1 MTRRTTR
8 STASSSRYEG
18 WPNSTAAGRAYKL
31 VVSGDAN
38 WRREA
43 KGAFGNIS
51 RKWMIP
57 LLEYYDK
64 IGATRRDG
72 NTRRLTNRGLA
83 MVEGGIDVV

>member
-1 MTRRTTR
+1 MLYAR
-8 STASSSRYEG
+8 SVLDEG
-18 WPNSTAAGRAYKL
+18 IRLLA
-31 VVSGDAN
+31 VVSRERGHFEPA
-38 WRREA
+38 EA